1 MKTLVLSCDTGQGHN
16 MAANAVC
23 EALERIGAEHEML
36 DPLAAFCSD
45 KTARGVTSI
54 YNTMLRKM
62 PGAFGVIYKAGDIYS
77 STGITSPVYTANAK
91 YAEPL
96 REYILS
102 GDFGSVVA
110 THLFPMLAL
119 TALKKQGFSAE
130 CFGVLTDYTCV
141 PFFSETALDGYFI
154 PHESLAGELAAKGLP
169 AGRMYATGIPVSAR
183 FEAET
188 TMAEARAAL
197 SLPQGAKIALVMSGG
212 VGCGDPG
219 AVCDAL
225 LEECGDICVCVLT
238 GKNESL
244 HDALSARYSGDS
256 RVRIVPF
263 TNEVALYM
271 RASDVMIS
279 KPGGMTST
287 EACVAGVPLV
297 ILQVYA
303 ACETANAGFFE
314 SRGLAVCAKNAASAA
329 AAAADILRDPKL
341 GAEMRKAQHE
351 TIPPH
356 AADRIAAKAVGKW

>member
-45 KTARGVTSI
+45 KTAHGVTSI

-154 PHESLAGELAAKGLP
+154 PHESLAGELAAHCYGTILRSK
-169 AGRMYATGIPVSAR
+169 
-183 FEAET
+183 
-188 TMAEARAAL
+188 
-197 SLPQGAKIALVMSGG
+197 KSGG
-212 VGCGDPG
+212 PNRRNRPIASLGTRLVEPLCFSWRG
-219 AVCDAL
+219 L
-225 LEECGDICVCVLT
+225 LPCAFWPAWPP
-238 GKNESL
+238 S
-244 HDALSARYSGDS
+244 
-256 RVRIVPF
+256 VPF
-263 TNEVALYM
+263 
-271 RASDVMIS
+271 
-279 KPGGMTST
+279 
-287 EACVAGVPLV
+287 
-297 ILQVYA
+297 
-303 ACETANAGFFE
+303 
-314 SRGLAVCAKNAASAA
+314 
-329 AAAADILRDPKL
+329 
-341 GAEMRKAQHE
+341 
-351 TIPPH
+351 
-356 AADRIAAKAVGKW
+356 

>member
-23 EALERIGAEHEML
+23 EALERMGAGYEML
-36 DPLAAFCSD
+36 DPLAAFCSE
-45 KTARGVTSI
+45 KTAHGVTSI

-91 YAEPL
+91 YAEKL
-96 REYILS
+96 REYILT
-102 GDFGSVVA
+102 GDFGAVVC

-130 CFGVLTDYTCV
+130 CYGVLTDYTCI
-141 PFFSETALDGYFI
+141 PFFAETALDGYFI
-154 PHESLAGELAAKGLP
+154 PHESLADELAAKGLP
-169 AGRMYATGIPVSAR
+169 AGRLYATGIPVSAR
-183 FEAET
+183 FESEMT
-188 TMAEARAAL
+188 QAEARAAL
-197 SLPQGAKIALVMSGG
+197 SLPRDVKTALVMSGG

-225 LEECGDICVCVLT
+225 LEACGDICVCVLT
-238 GKNESL
+238 GKNEAL
-244 HDALSARYSGDS
+244 HGTLSERYRGDE
-256 RVRIVPF
+256 RVRVVPF
-263 TNEVALYM
+263 TNDVALYM

-279 KPGGMTST
+279 KPGGLTST

-297 ILQVYA
+297 ILRVYA

-314 SRGLAVCAKNAASAA
+314 SRGLAVCARNAREAA
-329 AAAADILRDPKL
+329 AEAAKILGNPEL
-341 GAEMRKAQHE
+341 GAEMRRAQRE
-351 TIPPH
+351 TLPPH